1 MDLTDDEKRDAA
13 MGCRALAHQA
23 RKDAAAQ
30 ENPGVRLRFEETAQ
44 RFERLAKKFDD
55 ARR

>member
-1 MDLTDDEKRDAA
+1 MHLTDEEKRDAA

-30 ENPGVRLRFEETAQ
+30 ENPGVRQ
-44 RFERLAKKFDD
+44 RFEDTARRFESLAKKFDE
-55 ARR
+55 ASR